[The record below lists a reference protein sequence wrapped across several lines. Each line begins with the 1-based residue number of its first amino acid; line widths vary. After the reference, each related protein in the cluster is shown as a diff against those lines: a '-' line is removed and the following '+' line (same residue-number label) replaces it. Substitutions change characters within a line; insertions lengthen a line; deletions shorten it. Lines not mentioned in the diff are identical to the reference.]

1 MTFKEFKEQYAEI
14 FAFVFGVTRDNE
26 AVFYYLPTILIDEE
40 EFNLLF
46 TNNTFRDSV
55 NSKHVLKKATIINA
69 VSMEELGKLEGEN
82 YGYKAET
89 FLFGSPN
96 YTNSL
101 IDGYLQGYPVQVKTS
116 FDFGNGTSN
125 SNNI

>member
-1 MTFKEFKEQYAEI
+1 MTFKEFKEKYAEI
-14 FAFVFGVTRDNE
+14 FAFVFGVTRDKE

-46 TNNTFRDSV
+46 TNNAFRDSV
-55 NSKHVLKKATIINA
+55 NSKHVLKKATIINT

>member
-1 MTFKEFKEQYAEI
+1 MTFKEFKEKYAEV

-46 TNNTFRDSV
+46 TNNAFRDSV
-55 NSKHVLKKATIINA
+55 NSKHVLKKATIINT
-69 VSMEELGKLEGEN
+69 VSMEELGKLKGEN

>member
-1 MTFKEFKEQYAEI
+1 MTFKEFKEKYAEI
-14 FAFVFGVTRDNE
+14 FAFVFGVTRDKE

-55 NSKHVLKKATIINA
+55 NSKHVLKKATIINT

>member
-1 MTFKEFKEQYAEI
+1 MTFNEFKEKYAEI

-55 NSKHVLKKATIINA
+55 NSKHVLKKATLINA

>member
-1 MTFKEFKEQYAEI
+1 MTFKEFKEKYAEI

-55 NSKHVLKKATIINA
+55 NSKHVLKKATIINT

>member
-1 MTFKEFKEQYAEI
+1 MTFKEFKEKYAEI
-14 FAFVFGVTRDNE
+14 FAFVFGVTRDKE

-55 NSKHVLKKATIINA
+55 NSKHVLKKATIINS

-101 IDGYLQGYPVQVKTS
+101 VDGYLQGYPVQVKTS

>member
-1 MTFKEFKEQYAEI
+1 MTFKEFKEKYAEV
-14 FAFVFGVTRDNE
+14 FAFVFGVTRDKE

-55 NSKHVLKKATIINA
+55 NSKHVLKKATIINS

>member
-1 MTFKEFKEQYAEI
+1 MTFKEFKEKYAEI

-55 NSKHVLKKATIINA
+55 NSKHVLKKATIINTI
-69 VSMEELGKLEGEN
+69 SMEELGKLKGEN

>member
-1 MTFKEFKEQYAEI
+1 MTFKEFKEKYAEI
-14 FAFVFGVTRDNE
+14 FAFVFGVTRDKE

-69 VSMEELGKLEGEN
+69 VSMEELGKLKGEN

>member
-1 MTFKEFKEQYAEI
+1 MTFKEFKEKYAEI
-14 FAFVFGVTRDNE
+14 FAFVFGVTRDKE

-55 NSKHVLKKATIINA
+55 NSRHVLKKATIINA

>member
-1 MTFKEFKEQYAEI
+1 MTFKEFKEKYAEI
-14 FAFVFGVTRDNE
+14 FAFVFGVTRDKE

-46 TNNTFRDSV
+46 ANNTFRDSV

-89 FLFGSPN
+89 FFFGSPN

>member
-1 MTFKEFKEQYAEI
+1 MTFKEFKEKYAEI
-14 FAFVFGVTRDNE
+14 FAFVFGVTRDKE

-46 TNNTFRDSV
+46 TNNSFRDSV
-55 NSKHVLKKATIINA
+55 NSKHVLKKATIINS

>member
-1 MTFKEFKEQYAEI
+1 MTFKEFKEKYAEI
-14 FAFVFGVTRDNE
+14 FAFVFGVTREKE

-55 NSKHVLKKATIINA
+55 NSKHVLKKATIINS

>member
-1 MTFKEFKEQYAEI
+1 MTFKEFKEKYAEI
-14 FAFVFGVTRDNE
+14 FAFVFGVTRDKE

-55 NSKHVLKKATIINA
+55 NSKHVLKKATIINS

>member
-1 MTFKEFKEQYAEI
+1 MTFKEFKEKYAEI

-46 TNNTFRDSV
+46 TNNAFRDSV
-55 NSKHVLKKATIINA
+55 NSKHVLKKATIINT

>member
-1 MTFKEFKEQYAEI
+1 MTFKEFKEKYAEI
-14 FAFVFGVTRDNE
+14 FAFVFGVTRNKE

-55 NSKHVLKKATIINA
+55 NSKHVLKKATIINS

>member
-1 MTFKEFKEQYAEI
+1 MTFKEFREKYAEI
-14 FAFVFGVTRDNE
+14 FAFVFGVTRDKE

-55 NSKHVLKKATIINA
+55 NSKHVLKKATIINS

>member
-1 MTFKEFKEQYAEI
+1 MTFKEFKEKYAEI
-14 FAFVFGVTRDNE
+14 FAFVFGVTRDKE
-26 AVFYYLPTILIDEE
+26 AVFYYLPTILIDKE

-55 NSKHVLKKATIINA
+55 NSKHVLKKATIINS

>member
-1 MTFKEFKEQYAEI
+1 MTFKEFKEKYAEI

-46 TNNTFRDSV
+46 TNNAFRDSV